1 MSCGCHSFCCPIM
14 TDGPF
19 GYLIGLTHCPAIG
32 SCFFDPLHR
41 HFCTSLFRTERNIKW
56 TPQKAIRVRFLSDIL
71 AHDQYTDSTA
81 CVCMCVCVQIIEMFV
96 GCAIK
101 KCILFLIHFMWL
113 LILRSN
119 SLIFAPQIYSRH
131 THSGVYLTVKFTHVR
146 HGALCQ
152 TVNSCK
158 KKRKIKIKI
167 KIKGE
172 EKKIKKQNKVLATD
186 RKSETKT
193 ESNEEGCTTTDT
205 NVPIQIQMHRLI
217 QIQIQ
222 KQIQI
227 QILRCCWDAPGCVQM
242 FIAIAGSF
250 VAVWLPF
257 SRFWTFDYQLSDLV
271 LWTSTMR
278 ALIEIGA
285 GTW

>member
-1 MSCGCHSFCCPIM
+1 M
-14 TDGPF
+14 
-19 GYLIGLTHCPAIG
+19 
-32 SCFFDPLHR
+32 
-41 HFCTSLFRTERNIKW
+41 
-56 TPQKAIRVRFLSDIL
+56 
-71 AHDQYTDSTA
+71 
-81 CVCMCVCVQIIEMFV
+81 
-96 GCAIK
+96 
-101 KCILFLIHFMWL
+101 
-113 LILRSN
+113 
-119 SLIFAPQIYSRH
+119 
-131 THSGVYLTVKFTHVR
+131 
-146 HGALCQ
+146 
-152 TVNSCK
+152 
-158 KKRKIKIKI
+158 
-167 KIKGE
+167 
-172 EKKIKKQNKVLATD
+172 ATD

-205 NVPIQIQMHRLI
+205 NVAIQIQMHRLI

-222 KQIQI
+222 KQIQL